1 MNFRKKP
8 FCTLRKSATDVV
20 KSGMSSDSASSN
32 DSGASSPSEGLTK
45 VAEQITKNTKLSIQ
59 SVRTLLPLL
68 AEEGDFLFE
77 EKLSTLLSS
86 LEPSHSTLIKL
97 DAIFSALG
105 IQTADDITLLTE
117 ELNRKIGD
125 NPQEN
130 INKIVP
136 ALKDY
141 IKRHGQGEQKNE
153 KKT

>member
-1 MNFRKKP
+1 M
-8 FCTLRKSATDVV
+8 
-20 KSGMSSDSASSN
+20 
-32 DSGASSPSEGLTK
+32 
-45 VAEQITKNTKLSIQ
+45 AEQITKNTKLSIQ

-141 IKRHGQGEQKNE
+141 IKRHGQGQQKNE
-153 KKT
+153 NKT